1 MVSTSPSPENL
12 PPLTE
17 TVALATVRLSG
28 SDSVIADD
36 SVTLVL
42 TAKATAVVWFD
53 SVGGSSTAVMLM
65 VVVAVALR
73 LLVAPPSFTTQG
85 TGRGR
90 LGPKSAGLSPDENF
104 TESRTVW

>member
-28 SDSVIADD
+28 SDTVIEGD

-42 TAKATAVVWFD
+42 TANGTAVVWFD
-53 SVGGSSTAVMLM
+53 TVGGSSTAVMLM
-65 VVVAVALR
+65 VVVATLLR
-73 LLVAPPSFTTQG
+73 LLVEETSSTTQV
-85 TGRGR
+85 TVR
-90 LGPKSAGLSPDENF
+90 LGFDVKSSGLSPDENF
-104 TESRTVW
+104 TESRTV